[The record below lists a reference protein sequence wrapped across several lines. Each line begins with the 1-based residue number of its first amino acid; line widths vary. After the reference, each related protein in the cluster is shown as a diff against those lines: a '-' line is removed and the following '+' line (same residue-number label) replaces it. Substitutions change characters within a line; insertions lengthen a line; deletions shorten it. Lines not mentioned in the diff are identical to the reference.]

1 MFTKLRESTLFK
13 LLSAAF
19 CFNRESTASKA
30 TPASLENAGIQK
42 MGIAGDRSLPDAV
55 WNRSKLAR
63 YRRS

>member
-13 LLSAAF
+13 FLSAAF
-19 CFNRESTASKA
+19 CFDREGIASKA
-30 TPASLENAGIQK
+30 TPASLENSGIQK
-42 MGIAGDRSLPDAV
+42 IGIARDRSLPDAV